1 MRRVLGF
8 KKRRERDRLLR
19 QITSL
24 EVRLR
29 YFSDELKLLAWHR
42 EAVDQLGAAR
52 QFLDIY
58 DADGGWICLQA
69 AQRSLLWGMDAR
81 ELATVAIALREETEK
96 ISHWRREAVHSLLKE
111 PPELNALR
119 LSEAFR
125 IRDEYF
131 VNQYHKTRI
140 GSDQLIVLI
149 LIGISALVMGL
160 IALTHISG
168 ADNNWATANLLAIT
182 AFGVMGSAFS
192 VAQSVIAMSDSSKVL
207 EYVANYWA
215 TAMRTLFGGIT
226 GLAGYVFFASK
237 IIKLNLPQE
246 VDTMAINLTVA
257 FLFGY
262 AGEKLI
268 KKIADSFGT
277 AKAAK

>member
-1 MRRVLGF
+1 MPMNWLP
-8 KKRRERDRLLR
+8 
-19 QITSL
+19 SL
-24 EVRLR
+24 
-29 YFSDELKLLAWHR
+29 
-42 EAVDQLGAAR
+42 
-52 QFLDIY
+52 
-58 DADGGWICLQA
+58 
-69 AQRSLLWGMDAR
+69 SLS
-81 ELATVAIALREETEK
+81 LREEAEK
-96 ISHWRREAVHSLLKE
+96 ISHWRREAIRGLLK
-111 PPELNALR
+111 PTPELSTLR
-119 LSEAFR
+119 LSVSEAFR

-140 GSDQLIVLI
+140 GSDQLMVLI
-149 LIGISALVMGL
+149 VIGMCALILGVSSLTRISSA
-160 IALTHISG
+160 A
-168 ADNNWATANLLAIT
+168 NNWAAANLLAIA

-192 VAQSVIAMSDSSKVL
+192 VAQSVIAMAESSKVL

-237 IIKLNLPQE
+237 VINLNLPKD

-262 AGEKLI
+262 TGEKLI

-277 AKAAK
+277 AKPAK